1 MENLPEKI
9 RIKDIARMAGVSA
22 GSVDRI
28 IHNRGNVSKKSKE
41 KILAVMKEINYKPNA
56 IASALASKKKYKIAC
71 FLPDTKESEYWS
83 LVVEGIKHAEN
94 ELSDFNFKATYIHF
108 NQFDEN
114 SFIEESKKLFE
125 EGISGVLMVPAFKE
139 ESKKIILQLQE
150 KEIPFSFI
158 DTVIEDCDFLS
169 YYGQHS
175 LQSGYVA
182 ARLLF
187 SEVEPNKDIY
197 LLKTQTLTRALSNQI
212 DNRMRGFNKYCAEHH
227 ITANIKEIEIQL
239 HDEKSL
245 NEQLDQTFKG
255 NQNIGACIIFNSR
268 AYLIANYLEQNDL
281 KGIKLFGY
289 DTIKRNIDYLQKGT
303 ITGLIGQQPKTQGY
317 KGLKSLSE
325 QLIFKHTP
333 PHINFMPIEILIKEN
348 IDYFVDME

>member
-1 MENLPEKI
+1 MGYISNFIVYTLAMVGVIVIALMVFKGATGTGSKKGSRYLKIHDTLTISPRKTLYIVSAGKEKFLIAGDVDRTTLISKLNVQNPETINNNPILSNQESFKETMENLPEKI

-56 IASALASKKKYKIAC
+56 IASALASKKEYKIAC

-114 SFIEESKKLFE
+114 SFIEDSKKLFE

-150 KEIPFSFI
+150 KEI
-158 DTVIEDCDFLS
+158 
-169 YYGQHS
+169 
-175 LQSGYVA
+175 
-182 ARLLF
+182 LL
-187 SEVEPNKDIY
+187 I
-197 LLKTQTLTRALSNQI
+197 L
-212 DNRMRGFNKYCAEHH
+212 
-227 ITANIKEIEIQL
+227 
-239 HDEKSL
+239 
-245 NEQLDQTFKG
+245 
-255 NQNIGACIIFNSR
+255 
-268 AYLIANYLEQNDL
+268 
-281 KGIKLFGY
+281 GIKL
-289 DTIKRNIDYLQKGT
+289 
-303 ITGLIGQQPKTQGY
+303 P
-317 KGLKSLSE
+317 SLSMIAAS
-325 QLIFKHTP
+325 L
-333 PHINFMPIEILIKEN
+333 
-348 IDYFVDME
+348 